1 MDCSKKYHNPTK
13 KFTSYFLS
21 FKERNVIIE
30 LMYRPDILEHIGK
43 RGITIG
49 LTHFAISVGSKD
61 ADEKDITYKFDLL
74 DKWKLHYYE

>member
-1 MDCSKKYHNPTK
+1 M
-13 KFTSYFLS
+13 
-21 FKERNVIIE
+21 IIE

-61 ADEKDITYKFDLL
+61 ADEKYITYKFYLL

>member
-1 MDCSKKYHNPTK
+1 MRSDLPNARFSSVMFASNTLKH
-13 KFTSYFLS
+13 
-21 FKERNVIIE
+21 
-30 LMYRPDILEHIGK
+30 ILEHIGK
-43 RGITIG
+43 KGITNG